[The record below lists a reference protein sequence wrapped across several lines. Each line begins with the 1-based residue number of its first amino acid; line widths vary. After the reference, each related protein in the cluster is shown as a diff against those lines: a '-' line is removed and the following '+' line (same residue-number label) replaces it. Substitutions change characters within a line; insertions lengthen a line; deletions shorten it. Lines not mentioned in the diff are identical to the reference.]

1 MLESFWENITLGE
14 NHILSLHD
22 TQGWLRNKGLR
33 KVSSGQGVLKRY
45 CWKKAYNTKPLTMGV
60 LVPNSLHLK
69 CLAFSGKV
77 DLGFKLWNFPAIH
90 ETLMHKQWSPHHQ
103 ILLTTMTGVFLL
115 RKLLFVCAN
124 AISWSLWCTYIRP
137 ISDIWIS
144 SSWWDK
150 QKGTKVPSDYLVS
163 KMIFCKTYYQI
174 CLSSFRRFVLFPS
187 FFGLKSIMFAEI
199 GPRPHWLSLD
209 CKNKILQIFKIWMSR
224 MDICE
229 QIFGHI
235 HLGT

>member
-1 MLESFWENITLGE
+1 
-14 NHILSLHD
+14 
-22 TQGWLRNKGLR
+22 
-33 KVSSGQGVLKRY
+33 
-45 CWKKAYNTKPLTMGV
+45 MGV

-77 DLGFKLWNFPAIH
+77 DSGFKLWNFHAIH

-144 SSWWDK
+144 SSWRDK
-150 QKGTKVPSDYLVS
+150 QKCTKVPSDYLVS
-163 KMIFCKTYYQI
+163 KMIFCKTYDQT
-174 CLSSFRRFVLFPS
+174 CLFPVLDILCFSIFFRCASISRLYPRQSVSHS
-187 FFGLKSIMFAEI
+187 FNLK
-199 GPRPHWLSLD
+199 
-209 CKNKILQIFKIWMSR
+209 
-224 MDICE
+224 
-229 QIFGHI
+229 
-235 HLGT
+235 